1 MNLFCFFSKPFWINF
16 NGVVWRVGLSSNSNL
31 HTLSSLNSHIF
42 LYYHSELVNKKVTK
56 GCSCK
61 PTSNKGQINSRSTFI
76 VRLDPCLRLCV
87 WEFCFFSSSFFF
99 FFFSSSYERWLVLF
113 IHVITLCGDK
123 VTVHTLFMRLT
134 TILFRKKI
142 LKIDLTVLFTYL
154 KIILLQYFSFQF
166 QQK

>member
-31 HTLSSLNSHIF
+31 RTLSSLNSHIF

-99 FFFSSSYERWLVLF
+99 FFFQLLWT
-113 IHVITLCGDK
+113 VIG
-123 VTVHTLFMRLT
+123 TVHTC
-134 TILFRKKI
+134 
-142 LKIDLTVLFTYL
+142 DYTVRWQSYCSYTVHETHSHF
-154 KIILLQYFSFQF
+154 I
-166 QQK
+166 